1 MAPNSFQDLIGL
13 SSAFKTIHSMS
24 MPNPSA
30 SYINVFIFGL
40 PWWLSG
46 QNLPANPGD
55 ASLILGQEDSLEE
68 EMATHSCISCLENP
82 MDRWKVSYIS

>member
-1 MAPNSFQDLIGL
+1 
-13 SSAFKTIHSMS
+13 MS

-30 SYINVFIFGL
+30 SYINIFIFGL

-55 ASLILGQEDSLEE
+55 AGSILGQEDSPEE

-82 MDRWKVSYIS
+82 MDRGTWGATVHGVTKSGIRLSD